1 MDSEIISLV
10 SQKLE
15 INEKSVQTALRLLEE
30 GGTIPFIA
38 RYRKEETGNLS
49 DVQITEIVKEYKQIS
64 NFLARKKTVLTEIES
79 QGKLTDELKE
89 KIENCETLSALE
101 DIYLPYKPKKATRG
115 SKAKEAGLE
124 KLSKEILDEKDL
136 NLSLYIKKDTPY
148 SNEEKVLQGA
158 LDIIAEDI
166 SCDTDIRTYLKSAM
180 LKNGYIK
187 TSVADESKDPH
198 KKYQTYYDT
207 SLLIKSIKT
216 HQFLAIN
223 RASNEGVIKYKFLFD
238 DEVYKLKIYDKFFK
252 DGHRYE
258 EYLEKTVEDSYERL
272 IKPSISNYL
281 SSYLFDLAQE
291 ESLVTFSS
299 SLTDILMKPP
309 YKANRIMGFDPG
321 YHHGCKLVV
330 IDGNGNVLYTG
341 VIYPTI
347 TEKAKENFLKPFI
360 KVLKDYK
367 VEIIA
372 LGNGTATREAEDF
385 IVEALKEVP
394 DCNYEVVSEDGAS
407 IYSVTKVAQEEFPTF
422 DPNLRSSVSIARRLL
437 DPLSELVK
445 VEPSGL
451 GVGQYQHDLDEKKLK
466 ESLSDVVYK
475 VVNDVGVN
483 VNTASK
489 SLLSYVSGVN
499 KTLANNIVEYIKASG
514 AIKNR
519 SQLKKV
525 KGFGDKAFE
534 NAAGFLRIDGNEPLD
549 ITSIHPESYEIT
561 YNILKSLNL
570 SFPNDLEKIR
580 GLKEEKWCSAA
591 KSLNVSSEL
600 AKDIYSELIKETRD
614 PRGEAIKLVRDN
626 KYRTIDDLKV
636 GTILQGSVSNVT
648 DFGCFVDIGVHIS
661 GLVHISEI
669 ANAYIAKD
677 KIRDYVRV
685 GQIVKVKVIAL
696 DKERERIS
704 LTMKDINN

>member
-1 MDSEIISLV
+1 MDSEIIFLV

-15 INEKSVQTALRLLEE
+15 INEKSVQTALRLIEE

-49 DVQITEIVKEYKQIS
+49 DVQITSIVKEYKQIS
-64 NFLARKKTVLTEIES
+64 NFLARKKTILSEIES

-124 KLSKEILDEKDL
+124 KLSKEILEEKDL

-148 SNEEKVLQGA
+148 SDEEKVLQGA

-166 SCDTDIRTYLKSAM
+166 SCDTDIRTFLKSSM

-187 TSVADESKDPH
+187 TSLVDESKDPH

-238 DEVYKLKIYDKFFK
+238 DEVYKLKIYDKFYK
-252 DGHRYE
+252 DDHRYKD
-258 EYLEKTVEDSYERL
+258 YLEKTVEDSYERL

-394 DCNYEVVSEDGAS
+394 TCNYEVVSEDGAS

-499 KTLANNIVEYIKASG
+499 KTLANNIVEHIKSNG

-549 ITSIHPESYEIT
+549 ITSIHPESYETT

-570 SFPNDLEKIR
+570 SFPSDLDKIR
-580 GLKEEKWCSAA
+580 GLGEEKWCSAA
-591 KSLNVSSEL
+591 KTLKVSNEL

-636 GTILQGSVSNVT
+636 GTILQGTVSNVA